1 MQLPQPQIFL
11 SDVTVSKELRDALT
25 QSFHSSKSSDKA
37 AKNIFHKEGD
47 LKAERLPGHSS
58 VILISSSRFEKLAP
72 KLQKIVTAT
81 PGLRII
87 VTLDPLEKKSFKH
100 KSELVFG
107 YLPLPLQKAIFVNL
121 LGRAVEDI
129 RKDYRYEGFQKEI
142 QSQSETIQKIL
153 RIGAKLSSEKDIES
167 LLKSILIESMDLS
180 AADSGSIAL
189 MGLDSQLQKIDA
201 NQLTFFLSENR
212 SLKIDFTK
220 NTIPVSNKSFSGF
233 VALSKKI
240 LNIPDAYQIDPKEP
254 YSFNRA
260 FDQATGFHTKSMLIV
275 PMKNVKGNV
284 LGVISLLN
292 KKYDPKKKI
301 NYARFADDRAGIFTF
316 DKNDEVQLESLTS
329 LATIA
334 LENALLYREIEE
346 LFEGFVSASVSAI
359 ESRDPTTSGHS
370 FRVADYTTRLA
381 EAVSKINV
389 PPFTDIYFNP
399 EQMKELRYA
408 SLLHDFGK
416 VGVRENVLLKA
427 KKLEPDHFK
436 LLLNKFD
443 FYHAQILLEAE
454 KEKVRVLSESG
465 NAREA
470 RLLLAEIDQTRDMKL
485 ARIKAHK
492 EAIILCNEPTVLTED
507 KTYLLHEL
515 ERTTYRR
522 PDGTTEK
529 LVSDE
534 EFRFLSIPRGSLTH
548 DERQEIESHVTH
560 TYRFLSM
567 IPWTAALKDIPR
579 IAYGHHEKL
588 DGTGY
593 PNHLKQKDLHP
604 QSRMMTICDIYDA
617 LTAHDRPY
625 KKAIPL
631 ANALDILNSE
641 VREKKIDPAFFDV
654 FVKKKIYQ
662 QPDESGQKAA
672 VKKIVTPPTP
682 NIIKT

>member
-1 MQLPQPQIFL
+1 MPVSQPQIFISDLEIPKEFRDEL
-11 SDVTVSKELRDALT
+11 SRQL
-25 QSFHSSKSSDKA
+25 KA
-37 AKNIFHKEGD
+37 GKNIFFKETD
-47 LKAERLPGHSS
+47 LKASS
-58 VILISSSRFEKLAP
+58 LAGQTSVLLVSARRFEKLEAKLGKILAP
-72 KLQKIVTAT
+72 KPGIRVIVA
-81 PGLRII
+81 
-87 VTLDPLEKKSFKH
+87 LDPLEKKTFKH
-100 KSELVFG
+100 DGELVFG
-107 YLPLPLQKAIFVNL
+107 YLPLPLQKTVFINTL
-121 LGRAVEDI
+121 QRAVEDVL
-129 RKDYRYEGFQKEI
+129 KDYRVEGFQKEI
-142 QSQSETIQKIL
+142 RIQSDTIQKIL

-167 LLKSILIESMDLS
+167 LLQAILIETMELS
-180 AADSGSIAL
+180 YADSGSIAL
-189 MGLDSQLQKIDA
+189 MGLDTQLQKIDS

-220 NTIPVSNKSFSGF
+220 NTVPVSNKSFSGF

-240 LNIPDAYQIDPKEP
+240 LNIPDAYQINPKEP

-292 KKYDPKKKI
+292 KKSDPKKRI
-301 NYARFADDRAGIFTF
+301 NYLKFSDENAGILTF
-316 DKNDEVQLESLTS
+316 DESDEVQLESLTS

-389 PPFTDIYFNP
+389 PPFTDIYFTP

-443 FYHAQILLEAE
+443 FYCAQVLLDAE
-454 KEKVRVLSESG
+454 KEKVRILSESA
-465 NAREA
+465 NPREA
-470 RLLLAEIDQTRDMKL
+470 KLLIAEINQTRDMKL
-485 ARIKAHK
+485 ARIQTQK
-492 EAIILCNEPTVLTED
+492 EAIILSNEPTVLSED

-515 ERTTYRR
+515 ERTTFRR
-522 PDGTTEK
+522 PDGETEK
-529 LVSDE
+529 LISDE

-593 PNHLKQKDLHP
+593 ANHLKQKDLHP
-604 QSRMMTICDIYDA
+604 QTRMMTICDIYDA

-631 ANALDILNSE
+631 AKALDILNME
-641 VREKKIDPAFFDV
+641 VQEKKIDPAFFDV

-662 QPDESGQKAA
+662 QPEHV
-672 VKKIVTPPTP
+672 VKKEPPKIARP
-682 NIIKT
+682 APVISESEKP